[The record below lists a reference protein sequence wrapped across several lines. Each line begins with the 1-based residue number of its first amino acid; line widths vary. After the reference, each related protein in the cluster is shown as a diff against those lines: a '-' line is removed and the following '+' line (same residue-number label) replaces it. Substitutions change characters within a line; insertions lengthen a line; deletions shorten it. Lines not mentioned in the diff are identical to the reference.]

1 MSKKHKKR
9 LIRLIA
15 SAALLAAACLIPSD
29 GWVKAL
35 IFAVPYLFIGC
46 DVLLSAARNIL
57 RGQVF
62 DEKFLMSIAS
72 VGAFATGEYA
82 EAVFVMLLF
91 QVGELFE
98 SIAVGK
104 SRQSISRL
112 MDIRPD
118 SAFVERDGK
127 LTEVDPDEVSIGET
141 IVVSPGQKIPIDGV
155 VTEGE
160 SSLNTVALTGEAM
173 PRDVGVGGSVISGCV
188 NLSGVLRIRTTK
200 AFGESTV
207 SRILELVENSTE
219 SKSRSENFIT
229 EFARWYTPAVVAAA
243 VLLAIV
249 PSLIT
254 GQCVKW
260 IHRALVFLVVSCP
273 CALVISV
280 PLAYFGGLG
289 GASRRGIL
297 IKGSSFCD
305 TLTKC
310 RTIVFDKTGT
320 LTNGTFTVTELLPEG
335 CTEDELLELAALA
348 ESYSS
353 HPISQSIVSR
363 CGEIDK
369 SRVAEVSELAGRGV
383 SAVVDGRRVL
393 AGNMKLMVENGVA
406 AHEAVRA
413 GTVVYV
419 AADGAYIGA
428 IVISDAVKPGSRDAI
443 DALQRRGICKTVM
456 LTGDREAA
464 AAAVASQLGIDI
476 VYAGLLPE
484 DKVRRV
490 EELIMAENGGEKLA
504 YVGDGIND
512 APVLARADVG
522 IAMGALGSDAAIE
535 AADVVLMD
543 DDPRKIADA
552 IDIARK
558 TRSIAMQNIIFA
570 LAVKFAVLILSA
582 FGLAS
587 MWAASFADVGVCVI
601 AVMNSIRTL
610 K

>member
-1 MSKKHKKR
+1 MSKKQKKR

-118 SAFVERDGK
+118 SAFVEREGK
-127 LTEVDPDEVSIGET
+127 LTEVEPDEVSIGET

-160 SSLNTVALTGEAM
+160 SSLNTVALTGEAL
-173 PRDVGVGGSVISGCV
+173 PRDVGVGDDVVSGCV

-219 SKSRSENFIT
+219 SKSKSENFIT

-254 GQCVKW
+254 GQWVKW
-260 IHRALVFLVVSCP
+260 VHRALVFLVVSCP

-289 GASRRGIL
+289 GASKRGIL

-310 RTIVFDKTGT
+310 RTVVFDKTGT

-393 AGNMKLMVENGVA
+393 AGNMKLMAENGVA
-406 AHEAVRA
+406 AHEAVCA

-443 DALQRRGICKTVM
+443 DALHRRGICKTVM
-456 LTGDREAA
+456 LTGDRETA
-464 AAAVASQLGIDI
+464 AAAVASQLGIDS

-490 EELIMAENGGEKLA
+490 EELILSENGGEKLA

-601 AVMNSIRTL
+601 AVMNSMRTL